1 MKVGLHCA
9 KPPVD
14 EKCIGLHKGV
24 GLLFPPLIAAV
35 NGDVIDYVQQTS
47 RTRQI
52 LGFPVR
58 AARVSLSAGRSCG

>member
-1 MKVGLHCA
+1 
-9 KPPVD
+9 
-14 EKCIGLHKGV
+14 V